1 MKKGS
6 ALLWAF
12 RRIRRRIPAI
22 VILTLTNIGAS
33 LLGVGFALGTRQI
46 IDTAVAMDSAAFTK
60 ACLLQGSIILGILVC
75 VTLSRHLKERLNAD
89 LDRDWK
95 KHLLNLLLHG
105 DYAAVSKYHSGELLN
120 RMNNDVRILDD
131 GLLTLIPGLAS
142 MITKLLSAF
151 IVLSA
156 MEPVFASVLLLI
168 GLVVILATTLIR
180 RRLKGLH
187 KKVSEEEGKV
197 SGFIQEALEKL
208 LMVQAMDVA
217 TEMESRSDVLLGNRF
232 NAQRKRKN
240 VTLLANSC
248 ISILSYAASFIALVW
263 CACELLQGR
272 MSFGSLTAVT
282 QLVSQLQSPLV
293 SLSGIIPQYIA
304 TTASAERLMELEA
317 LEQESEP
324 MEASADALYERMD
337 TICGSGLHF
346 SYDRDRILENAA
358 FSLPKGAFA
367 VITGPSGIGKSTLLK
382 LLLGIFKP
390 DQGKLYLSCAGE
402 QIPLN
407 RSTRKLFAYVPQG
420 NLLLSGTM
428 RENLILTKPDA
439 TETEI
444 QQAVHTS
451 AMDEYLPQLPK
462 GLDTVIGE
470 SGAGLSEGQAQR
482 LAIARAVLSGAPILL
497 LDECT
502 SALDAQTEQLVL
514 ERIHA
519 LQNRT
524 CIAVTHRSAAIDL
537 SHWNL
542 HMDGH
547 GIYAEKLN

>member
-217 TEMESRSDVLLGNRF
+217 TEMESRSDVLLSNRF

-337 TICGSGLHF
+337 AICGSGLHF

>member
-1 MKKGS
+1 
-6 ALLWAF
+6 
-12 RRIRRRIPAI
+12 
-22 VILTLTNIGAS
+22 
-33 LLGVGFALGTRQI
+33 
-46 IDTAVAMDSAAFTK
+46 
-60 ACLLQGSIILGILVC
+60 
-75 VTLSRHLKERLNAD
+75 
-89 LDRDWK
+89 
-95 KHLLNLLLHG
+95 
-105 DYAAVSKYHSGELLN
+105 
-120 RMNNDVRILDD
+120 
-131 GLLTLIPGLAS
+131 
-142 MITKLLSAF
+142 
-151 IVLSA
+151 
-156 MEPVFASVLLLI
+156 
-168 GLVVILATTLIR
+168 
-180 RRLKGLH
+180 
-187 KKVSEEEGKV
+187 
-197 SGFIQEALEKL
+197 
-208 LMVQAMDVA
+208 
-217 TEMESRSDVLLGNRF
+217 
-232 NAQRKRKN
+232 
-240 VTLLANSC
+240 
-248 ISILSYAASFIALVW
+248 
-263 CACELLQGR
+263 